1 MNTAKQINQKLDDIL
16 AIRAEIKRMDTDLK
30 GDEPLKNIQTG
41 ESVNKEEALK
51 VVEEMIDRI
60 KFELNEITNN
70 GKNVKNIFTNNYYIN
85 DMMQDREISHGIKNG
100 KKF

>member
-1 MNTAKQINQKLDDIL
+1 MNTAKQINEKLDAIL
-16 AIRAEIKRMDTDLK
+16 AIRSEIKRMNTELS

-70 GKNVKNIFTNNYYIN
+70 GKNIKNIFTNNYYVN
-85 DMMQDREISHGIKNG
+85 DMMQDREIAREIKE
-100 KKF
+100 

>member
-1 MNTAKQINQKLDDIL
+1 MNTAKQINEKLDAIL
-16 AIRAEIKRMDTDLK
+16 AIRSEIKRMNTELS

-60 KFELNEITNN
+60 KYE
-70 GKNVKNIFTNNYYIN
+70 
-85 DMMQDREISHGIKNG
+85 
-100 KKF
+100 